1 MSEPASAFFVVCMMA
16 SKALA
21 LFPLPMLPLPGER
34 IGLHIFEP
42 RYQTLFTELEAME
55 RDEFG
60 IACVE
65 NGKLTGVGA
74 TMRLI
79 AVQRLQ
85 PTGERDVLLQCVG
98 NFRLVSY
105 RPHLDEKGQPTAQAP
120 DGQVEVLP
128 DIRKRKTSDACMAEY
143 VEWSGTGLH
152 PDSPLAPPELL
163 VPFLLA
169 AGADV
174 SMRSRIL
181 MATSDEQ
188 RSDLLVNWMRS
199 ARLLTLQERRRHG
212 GIFPN

>member
-1 MSEPASAFFVVCMMA
+1 
-16 SKALA
+16 
-21 LFPLPMLPLPGER
+21 MLPLPGER

-42 RYQTLFTELEAME
+42 RYQKLFTELEAME

-85 PTGERDVLLQCVG
+85 PTGERDVLVQCVG
-98 NFRLVSY
+98 SFRLISF
-105 RPHLDEKGQPTAQAP
+105 RPNLDEEGKPTDQAP
-120 DGQVEVLP
+120 DGRVEVLP
-128 DIRKRKTSDACMAEY
+128 DVRKLPTSDACMTEY

-152 PDSPLAPPELL
+152 PNAPLAPPELL
-163 VPFLLA
+163 VPFLFA
-169 AGADV
+169 TGADA

-199 ARLLTLQERRRHG
+199 ARLLTMQERRRHG
-212 GIFPN
+212 DIFPN